1 MASLSLPADS
11 RPLTSKD
18 WIAFSAMTFGMF
30 MAILDIQIVSSSLSE
45 IQAGVS
51 ASADE
56 IVWVQSSYLI
66 AEVIMIPFSG
76 FLSRVFSTRVLFAV
90 SCFGFTIASF
100 MCALSESLN
109 SLIFFR
115 ACQGFIGG
123 AMIPTVFATSFIIFP
138 PEKRSTVIVLT
149 SLVATMAPTLGPTVG
164 GYLTDTLS
172 WHWLFLIN
180 IFPGIMVTTVVW
192 FLVDFDKPDYSLL
205 KGFDFAGLF
214 FMALFLGSL
223 EYILEEGPRNQWFED
238 SSITFFFYMTLLGGI
253 GFFMRILLYYN
264 PIVDIRAFKDA
275 NFAFGTLFSFALGI
289 GLYGLVYLLPLYLAI
304 VRGFDALQIGLMLF
318 VTGMFQFMAGPIV
331 GLLSKKIDLRILL
344 SAGFFM
350 FATNS
355 YLCSFITADF
365 GFRELFIPQAL
376 RGVSLM
382 LCFIPINIL
391 ALGTLPKE
399 KVKNAS
405 GLYNTARNL
414 GGAIG
419 LALINTVII
428 HRLAHHKTRLRDHI
442 VAGKP
447 QVDEMITAL
456 QSHIDTVLPGD
467 AQLAA
472 TQKIYNLMVQQAY
485 VLTFADTFYLIALL
499 FFGLLVFVPFI
510 KKPVMEDQS
519 IETHG

>member
-1 MASLSLPADS
+1 
-11 RPLTSKD
+11 
-18 WIAFSAMTFGMF
+18 
-30 MAILDIQIVSSSLSE
+30 
-45 IQAGVS
+45 
-51 ASADE
+51 
-56 IVWVQSSYLI
+56 
-66 AEVIMIPFSG
+66 
-76 FLSRVFSTRVLFAV
+76 
-90 SCFGFTIASF
+90 
-100 MCALSESLN
+100 
-109 SLIFFR
+109 
-115 ACQGFIGG
+115 
-123 AMIPTVFATSFIIFP
+123 
-138 PEKRSTVIVLT
+138 
-149 SLVATMAPTLGPTVG
+149 
-164 GYLTDTLS
+164 
-172 WHWLFLIN
+172 
-180 IFPGIMVTTVVW
+180 
-192 FLVDFDKPDYSLL
+192 
-205 KGFDFAGLF
+205 
-214 FMALFLGSL
+214 
-223 EYILEEGPRNQWFED
+223 
-238 SSITFFFYMTLLGGI
+238 
-253 GFFMRILLYYN
+253 
-264 PIVDIRAFKDA
+264 
-275 NFAFGTLFSFALGI
+275 
-289 GLYGLVYLLPLYLAI
+289 
-304 VRGFDALQIGLMLF
+304 
-318 VTGMFQFMAGPIV
+318 
-331 GLLSKKIDLRILL
+331 
-344 SAGFFM
+344 M

-365 GFRELFIPQAL
+365 GFKELFIPQAL